1 MEDEPALGATRLR
14 LQGPDRFGLLYLFS
28 RRISEA
34 AADIELAAIDTDGGR
49 VRDEF
54 LLSRAGG
61 PLGGEGRSE
70 VERALAG
77 LAVVKPPGAGSRTG
91 PS

>member
-1 MEDEPALGATRLR
+1 MGISSRRTSGEGRK
-14 LQGPDRFGLLYLFS
+14 GPRNS

-34 AADIELAAIDTDGGR
+34 GADIELAAIDTAGGR

-61 PLGGEGRSE
+61 PLGVEGRSE
-70 VERALAG
+70 VIRALAG
-77 LAVVKPPGAGSRTG
+77 LAVVKGPAAESRTAA
-91 PS
+91 S